1 MGDRNVGATSY
12 GAIPAPSKETFNFEA
27 QKESRQQLGGF
38 ASFLT
43 ARVSDDLPPSS
54 PPAEQSTDC

>member
-1 MGDRNVGATSY
+1 MEPSTA
-12 GAIPAPSKETFNFEA
+12 PAPSKETFNFVA

-43 ARVSDDLPPSS
+43 ARCSGNLPPPS
-54 PPAEQSTDC
+54 PPTKKATASGD